1 MREVRFYFAIF
12 FVNVSV
18 SCLAYKFV
26 PSARSHLI
34 EEDYLIE
41 NISAL
46 MFAGAFLFS
55 SGLLWRA
62 KRQGDIAPL
71 LLIAVVGLVSALD
84 ELDWGRRIFGF
95 RLFRA
100 VGINIGSLHDL
111 FQRGYFVI
119 LQLGG
124 KPLSLIAVLASS
136 TALIL
141 LSLALLPKRIRCMIA
156 VGLNYP
162 PYVLIATSGVLIL
175 SALVID
181 LDLVEWAPLFLFEE
195 LFEMN
200 AALALLVA
208 LLALFRVP
216 ESRACPCYSPR

>member
-1 MREVRFYFAIF
+1 MREVRFYFVIF
-12 FVNVSV
+12 FVNVCV

-26 PSARSHLI
+26 PSARSHLL
-34 EEDYLIE
+34 EEDHLVE
-41 NISAL
+41 NVSAL

-55 SGLLWRA
+55 CGLLWRA
-62 KRQGDIAPL
+62 KRQGDIASL
-71 LLIAVVGLVSALD
+71 LLIAVVGLMSALD

-95 RLFRA
+95 KLFRA

-111 FQRGYFVI
+111 FQRGYFVT
-119 LQLGG
+119 LQLSGN
-124 KPLSLIAVLASS
+124 PLSLIAVLASS
-136 TALIL
+136 AALVL
-141 LSLALLPKRIRCMIA
+141 LPLALLSKRMRCIIS

-162 PYVLIATSGVLIL
+162 PYVLIVTSGALIL

-181 LDLVEWAPLFLFEE
+181 LDLVDWAPLFLLEE

-208 LLALFRVP
+208 LLALFR
-216 ESRACPCYSPR
+216 ESQIRSILTDSPT